1 MQELGDIFE
10 EVNSIIIS
18 KVWLESEL
26 SSPTLQFGSS
36 LPGKTGGAELPKP
49 VAPNLQNQWYRIFL
63 DIHNIVFT
71 YSYFVLM

>member
-10 EVNSIIIS
+10 EVDSIIIS

-26 SSPTLQFGSS
+26 SSPTLHFGSS

-49 VAPNLQNQWYRIFL
+49 VAPNLQN
-63 DIHNIVFT
+63 
-71 YSYFVLM
+71 